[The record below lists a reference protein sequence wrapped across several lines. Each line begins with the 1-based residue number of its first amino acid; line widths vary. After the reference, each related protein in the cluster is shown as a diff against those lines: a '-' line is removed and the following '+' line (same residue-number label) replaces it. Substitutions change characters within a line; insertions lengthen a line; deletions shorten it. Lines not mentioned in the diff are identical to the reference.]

1 MAGLL
6 QTLTDPLLKS
16 TMKQIDAAIP
26 PELKRD
32 YLAIVTAGLSMMY
45 NRKTHPLMVE
55 YLDQVKQAQYNP
67 TMIAHGV
74 VKMLSIIHRESK
86 GQINVGVAPAAAL
99 VLLLYVLE
107 YMEKT
112 QGFDATKEVLAE
124 TSMQVMAGLNT
135 LFGMTDKKIHEAVKR
150 GSGPEAAS
158 ASPGQ
163 SVPPGPQSAAPGP
176 TAPPVA
182 PGSAPVGV

>member
-6 QTLTDPLLKS
+6 QTLTDPFLKS

-32 YLAIVTAGLSMMY
+32 YLAVVNAGLSIMF
-45 NRKTHPLMVE
+45 NKSTHQEMVD
-55 YLDQVKQAQYNP
+55 YLQKVKSAQYNP

-74 VKMLSIIHRESK
+74 VKLISIIHRESK
-86 GQINVGVAPAAAL
+86 GQMNVGVAPAAAL

-112 QGFDATKEVLAE
+112 QKFDVTKEVLAE

-135 LFGMTDKKIHEAVKR
+135 LFGMTDQKIHEAVKR
-150 GSGPEAAS
+150 GSGPEATS

-182 PGSAPVGV
+182 PVPAPVGV

>member
-32 YLAIVTAGLSMMY
+32 YLAIVTAGLSTMF
-45 NRKTHPLMVE
+45 NRSTHQEMVA
-55 YLDQVKQAQYNP
+55 YLEKVKEAQYNP

-74 VKMLSIIHRESK
+74 VKLISIIHRESK
-86 GQINVGVAPAAAL
+86 GQMNVGVAPAAAL

-135 LFGMTDKKIHEAVKR
+135 LFGMTDQKIHEAVKR

-163 SVPPGPQSAAPGP
+163 PVPPQSAAPGP

-182 PGSAPVGV
+182 PVPAPVGV

>member
-26 PELKRD
+26 PEMKRD

-45 NRKTHPLMVE
+45 NSKTHPLMAE
-55 YLDQVKQAQYNP
+55 YLEQVKKAQYNP

-74 VKMLSIIHRESK
+74 VKMLSVIHRESK
-86 GQINVGVAPAAAL
+86 GQMNVGVAPAAAL

-135 LFGMTDKKIHEAVKR
+135 LFGMTDQKIHEAVKR

-163 SVPPGPQSAAPGP
+163 SVPPQSAAPGP

-182 PGSAPVGV
+182 PVPAPVGV

>member
-16 TMKQIDAAIP
+16 TMTQIDAAIP
-26 PELKRD
+26 PEMKRD

-74 VKMLSIIHRESK
+74 VKMLSVIHRESK
-86 GQINVGVAPAAAL
+86 GQMNVGVAPAAAL

-112 QGFDATKEVLAE
+112 QKFDVTKEVLAE

-135 LFGMTDKKIHEAVKR
+135 LFGMTDQKIHEAVKR

-163 SVPPGPQSAAPGP
+163 PVPPGPQAAAP

-182 PGSAPVGV
+182 PVSAPVGV

>member
-6 QTLTDPLLKS
+6 QTLTDPFLNS

-32 YLAIVTAGLSMMY
+32 YLAVVTAGLSTMF
-45 NRKTHPLMVE
+45 NRSTHQEMLD
-55 YLDQVKQAQYNP
+55 YLQKVKEAQYNP

-74 VKMLSIIHRESK
+74 VKLISIIHRESK
-86 GQINVGVAPAAAL
+86 GQMNIDIAPAAAI
-99 VLLLYVLE
+99 VLLLYVLQ

-124 TSMQVMAGLNT
+124 TTMQTIAGLNT
-135 LFGMTDKKIHEAVKR
+135 LFGMTDQKIHEAVKR
-150 GSGPEAAS
+150 GSGPQS
-158 ASPGQ
+158 A
-163 SVPPGPQSAAPGP
+163 QSAAQPVPAGP
-176 TAPPVA
+176 AVPPVS
-182 PGSAPVGV
+182 PVPSPVGV

>member
-6 QTLTDPLLKS
+6 QTLTDPFLKS

-26 PELKRD
+26 PEMKRD
-32 YLAIVTAGLSMMY
+32 YLAIVTAGLSIMF
-45 NRKTHPLMVE
+45 NKSTHQEMVN
-55 YLDQVKQAQYNP
+55 YLQKVKEAQYNP

-74 VKMLSIIHRESK
+74 VKLISIIHRESK
-86 GQINVGVAPAAAL
+86 GQMNVGVAPAAAL

-135 LFGMTDKKIHEAVKR
+135 FFGMTDQKIREAVKR
-150 GSGPEAAS
+150 GSGPEAEPVA
-158 ASPGQ
+158 
-163 SVPPGPQSAAPGP
+163 PGPQAVPPA
-176 TAPPVA
+176 APPVA
-182 PGSAPVGV
+182 PVSAPVGV